1 VARPPIVTILT
12 ACFPDQEGEM
22 SVQADRPSVGGQ
34 QYSEDHR
41 LRANAVSLVSDWI
54 ASVANVAPSSSVAFT
69 LALLLGFA
77 GYASPL
83 TVLVVG
89 AGMLAVATGSRG

>member
-1 VARPPIVTILT
+1 
-12 ACFPDQEGEM
+12 M

-41 LRANAVSLVSDWI
+41 LRANAVSLVGDWI

-83 TVLVVG
+83 RCWSWAPG
-89 AGMLAVATGSRG
+89 CSPSPPATRG